1 VSKSFAQTICSSQ
14 KVEEFTMHDANDS
27 GYDPQG
33 YDFPTLPYVPYA
45 LPSEEKQQVPELSS
59 GALNASANISDA
71 EAALSSTETLP
82 IVPFAQGTDEI
93 ATEPIPALP
102 PVPRK
107 RLPRLWILIGSVVI
121 LLLLSSAAT
130 FAVVSYINR
139 STPTKTLDA
148 FCNAVQHED
157 YSAAYSQFSKQLQS
171 KLDETVF
178 ADVLSQDKVVS
189 CTHGVAAESGTS
201 TSTSLKLVHTSQ
213 GINNDM
219 VTLTKQTNNDWKIND
234 LQRA

>member
-1 VSKSFAQTICSSQ
+1 
-14 KVEEFTMHDANDS
+14 MHDPNDS

-33 YDFPTLPYVPYA
+33 YDFPTLPYIPYA
-45 LPSEEKQQVPELSS
+45 LPSVEQQHTSEL
-59 GALNASANISDA
+59 LSDA
-71 EAALSSTETLP
+71 LHDPSDEGYAERSLSFTETLP
-82 IVPFAQGTDEI
+82 FVPSVQDASQI
-93 ATEPIPALP
+93 STEPIAALP
-102 PVPRK
+102 PTPRK
-107 RLPRLWILIGSVVI
+107 RRSRLWIILGSVVV
-121 LLLLSSAAT
+121 LLLLSSAVT

-148 FCNAVQHED
+148 FCTALQHED
-157 YSAAYSQFSKQLQS
+157 YHTAYNQFSKQLQS

-201 TSTSLKLVHTSQ
+201 STTNLKLVHTSQ

-219 VTLTKQTNNDWKIND
+219 VTLTKQTDNEWKIND

>member
-1 VSKSFAQTICSSQ
+1 
-14 KVEEFTMHDANDS
+14 MHDANDS

-45 LPSEEKQQVPELSS
+45 QPSVEQQHTSELLSDTLHGPYG
-59 GALNASANISDA
+59 GAYA
-71 EAALSSTETLP
+71 ETSLSSTETP
-82 IVPFAQGTDEI
+82 PFVPSIQEADQFG
-93 ATEPIPALP
+93 TEPIPALLP
-102 PVPRK
+102 TPRK
-107 RLPRLWILIGSVVI
+107 RLPRLWILLGSVVI
-121 LLLLSSAAT
+121 LLLLSSVAT

-148 FCNAVQHED
+148 FCTALQHED
-157 YSAAYSQFSKQLQS
+157 YSTAYSQFSKQLQS
-171 KLDETVF
+171 KLDKTVF

-189 CTHGVAAESGTS
+189 CTHGAATESGTS
-201 TSTSLKLVHTSQ
+201 TTTNLKLVHTSQ

-219 VTLTKQTNNDWKIND
+219 VTLTKQANNEWKIND